1 MTMMMYS
8 NATSTMVHHHYD
20 YLQDDHAD
28 DLELSN
34 LLDDIFPEVSQLQ
47 QESMIATPNTHTE
60 QNHFVP
66 VSPSSSVLACNKIS
80 MDDLPAL
87 QVTNFKP
94 QGAVRVSP
102 VPSDSSKS
110 RVVAKIPQS
119 PSSASSSRKRSISS
133 VSDTSVDPDKRQTVQ
148 RR

>member
-1 MTMMMYS
+1 MTTTYS
-8 NATSTMVHHHYD
+8 NVASTMVHHHYD
-20 YLQDDHAD
+20 YLQDDDAN

-34 LLDDIFPEVSQLQ
+34 LLDDIFPEMSQLQ
-47 QESMIATPNTHTE
+47 QESMMATPNTQE

-66 VSPSSSVLACNKIS
+66 VSPSSSVLPSNKIS

-87 QVTNFKP
+87 QVTNYTS

-110 RVVAKIPQS
+110 RGVAKIPQS
-119 PSSASSSRKRSISS
+119 PSYAASSRKRSISS
-133 VSDTSVDPDKRQTVQ
+133 VSETSVDPDKRQTVQ